1 MRIGLLSL
9 ALVFSLSLAVHAE
22 TWGPWDEP
30 LPEPV
35 LQPSEG
41 AELSILKYGLD
52 VFRRYISPVDGP
64 RCPMHPT
71 CSSYAEQALDK
82 HGPWL
87 GIMLTV
93 DRLLH
98 ESDPREHRHPVAG
111 PDRIRYRDPLE
122 NNDFWLNS
130 PAPR

>member
-1 MRIGLLSL
+1 MRIGALSL
-9 ALVFSLSLAVHAE
+9 ALVFFLSLAAHAE
-22 TWGPWDEP
+22 TWGPWDD
-30 LPEPV
+30 LAPEPERT
-35 LQPSEG
+35 PSAN
-41 AELSILKYGLD
+41 AELSVLKYGLD

-64 RCPMHPT
+64 RCPMLPT

-98 ESDPREHRHPVAG
+98 ESDPREHIHPVPG
-111 PDRIRYRDPLE
+111 PDRLRYRDPLE
-122 NNDFWLNS
+122 NNDYWLT
-130 PAPR
+130 APQR

>member
-1 MRIGLLSL
+1 MRIWLPGLLL
-9 ALVFSLSLAVHAE
+9 MLFLSTTVQAE
-22 TWGPWDEP
+22 TWGPWDDP
-30 LPEPV
+30 LPEPERS
-35 LQPSEG
+35 PSAS
-41 AELSILKYGLD
+41 AELSVLKYGLD

-64 RCPMHPT
+64 RCPMLPT

-98 ESDPREHRHPVAG
+98 ESDPREHRHPVQG

-122 NNDFWLNS
+122 DNDFWLAV
-130 PAPR
+130 PQR